1 MFCCSEAHVILINM
15 SDFKSLIVDTTD
27 RIFREL
33 AQPQEIILGLQE
45 DWEISLW
52 NTLEEAGL
60 TLAWVPEKY
69 GGSGVE
75 IEEGFKIL
83 EIAGRYAVSVP
94 LAETLLAGWLL
105 AKAELSV
112 PMAPITVSVPGRGQ
126 MLRIADGKLYGNAQ
140 GIPCLDLADYFLC
153 IAEEGED
160 TRVVLVALEGAESAS
175 DSGMRGDGT
184 GKVKFNGTDVVRCA
198 PVPKI
203 SFADDLLL
211 MGAAVRSQLMA
222 GALQTVLEFSVT
234 YAQER
239 HAFGRPIG
247 KFQIVQQNLA
257 RLAAETAA
265 AAAAAGSA
273 ADTIQNAKS
282 FDESVILEVAAAK
295 IRTGEAATE
304 GSAIAHQVHGA
315 MGFTAEH
322 VLQRFSKRLFAW
334 RDDFGTETEW
344 AVRLGRLVAASGADK
359 LWPMIASR

>member
-1 MFCCSEAHVILINM
+1 M
-15 SDFKSLIVDTTD
+15 SDIKGLIVDTTD

-33 AQPQEIILGLQE
+33 AQPQDIILGLGE
-45 DWEISLW
+45 GWDKLLW
-52 NTLEEAGL
+52 DALEEAGL

-69 GGSGVE
+69 GGAGVE

-83 EIAGRYAVSVP
+83 EIAGGYAVSVP

-105 AKAELSV
+105 AKSELSV
-112 PMAPITVSVPGRGQ
+112 PVAPMTVSLAGGTE
-126 MLRIADGKLYGNAQ
+126 MLRIVKGKLHGNAS
-140 GIPCLDLADYFLC
+140 GVPFLGFADYFVGT
-153 IAEEGED
+153 AEEKEE
-160 TRVVLVALEGAESAS
+160 TKVVLVGLEDVESVT
-175 DSGMRGDGT
+175 GPGITGDGLGKLTFT
-184 GKVKFNGTDVVRCA
+184 GSDVVQCA
-198 PVPKI
+198 SVPKL
-203 SFADDLLL
+203 SCVEDFML

-222 GALQTVLEFSVT
+222 GALQTVLEFSVN
-234 YAQER
+234 YAQNR

-247 KFQIVQQNLA
+247 KFQVVQQNLA
-257 RLAAETAA
+257 RLASETAA

-273 ADTIQNAKS
+273 ADTIQNADK
-282 FDESVILEVAAAK
+282 FDEAVILEVAAAK

-344 AVRLGRLVAASGADK
+344 AVRLGKIVAANGADK
-359 LWPMIASR
+359 LWSMIASR

>member
-1 MFCCSEAHVILINM
+1 M
-15 SDFKSLIVDTTD
+15 SDIKSLIVDTTD

-45 DWEISLW
+45 GWDTLLW

-60 TLAWVPEKY
+60 TLAWVPEEY
-69 GGSGVE
+69 GGAGAK

-112 PMAPITVSVPGRGQ
+112 PIAPMTVSLPGGGQ
-126 MLRIADGKLYGNAQ
+126 MLRIVEGKLYGNAQ
-140 GIPCLDLADYFLC
+140 GIPFLGLADYFVC
-153 IAEEGED
+153 IAEEGEEA
-160 TRVVLVALEGAESAS
+160 RVVLVALDDAQFAS
-175 DSGMRGDGT
+175 GPGMTGDGI
-184 GKVKFNGTDVVRCA
+184 GKVTFNGTDIVRCA
-198 PVPKI
+198 SVPKI
-203 SFADDLLL
+203 SCADDLML

-239 HAFGRPIG
+239 QAFGRPIG
-247 KFQIVQQNLA
+247 KFQVVQQNLA

-265 AAAAAGSA
+265 ATAAAGSA
-273 ADTIQNAKS
+273 ADTIQNADS
-282 FDESVILEVAAAK
+282 FDEAVILEVAAAK

-322 VLQRFSKRLFAW
+322 VLQRFSKCLFAW

-344 AVRLGRLVAASGADK
+344 AVRLGNIVAANGADK

>member
-1 MFCCSEAHVILINM
+1 M
-15 SDFKSLIVDTTD
+15 SDIKRLIVDTTD

-45 DWEISLW
+45 GWDTLLW

-69 GGSGVE
+69 GGAGVE

-112 PMAPITVSVPGRGQ
+112 PMAPMTFSLPRGSTQ
-126 MLRIADGKLYGNAQ
+126 MLHIVEGKLYGNAQ
-140 GIPCLDLADYFLC
+140 GIPFLGLADYFVC
-153 IAEEGED
+153 IAEEGEEA
-160 TRVVLVALEGAESAS
+160 RVVLVALDDAESTN
-175 DSGMRGDGT
+175 DPGMTGDGI
-184 GKVKFNGTDVVRCA
+184 GKVTFNGTDVVRCA
-198 PVPKI
+198 PVAKI
-203 SFADDLLL
+203 SCADDLML

-222 GALQTVLEFSVT
+222 GALQTVLEFSVA

-239 HAFGRPIG
+239 QAFGRPIG
-247 KFQIVQQNLA
+247 KFQVVQQNLA

-265 AAAAAGSA
+265 ATAAAGSA
-273 ADTIQNAKS
+273 ADTIQNADS
-282 FDESVILEVAAAK
+282 FDEAVILEVAAAK

-344 AVRLGRLVAASGADK
+344 AVRLGKIVAANGADK

>member
-1 MFCCSEAHVILINM
+1 M
-15 SDFKSLIVDTTD
+15 SDIKRLIVDTTD

-33 AQPQEIILGLQE
+33 AQPQEIIQGLQE
-45 DWEISLW
+45 DWDTLLW

-69 GGSGVE
+69 GGAGVE

-112 PMAPITVSVPGRGQ
+112 PMAPMTFSLPRGSTQ
-126 MLRIADGKLYGNAQ
+126 MLHIVEGKLYGNAQ
-140 GIPCLDLADYFLC
+140 GIPFLGLADYFVC
-153 IAEEGED
+153 IAEEGEEA
-160 TRVVLVALEGAESAS
+160 RVVLVALDDAESTN
-175 DSGMRGDGT
+175 DPGMTGDGI
-184 GKVKFNGTDVVRCA
+184 GKVTFNGTDVVRCA
-198 PVPKI
+198 PVAKI
-203 SFADDLLL
+203 SCADDLML

-344 AVRLGRLVAASGADK
+344 AVRLGKIVAANGADK